1 MLSILYKMKSV
12 FNKYTSKNNC
22 QESKAGKAFV
32 NVSSLHKIKWDQVIL
47 FYIPISQKLYDRNGY
62 DVLSGQMQINDSIN

>member
-1 MLSILYKMKSV
+1 MKSV
-12 FNKYTSKNNC
+12 FNKYTSKKCC

-32 NVSSLHKIKWDQVIL
+32 NISSLHKIKWDQVIL

-62 DVLSGQMQINDSIN
+62 IFKSYDVLSGQIQINDSIN